1 VVRTHVLKVR
11 LSDDELGRLDA
22 AVGLRGGTRAGLT
35 RRFLA
40 DGLLEMGLAR
50 ELTLQE
56 ALAPFASPDLD
67 WRAAAAALEKQ
78 FPERWADPA
87 A

>member
-1 VVRTHVLKVR
+1 LKVR
-11 LSDDELGRLDA
+11 LSDDELRRLDA

-35 RRFLA
+35 RRLRPPPA
-40 DGLLEMGLAR
+40 DGLSR
-50 ELTLQE
+50 ELTLEE
-56 ALAPFASPDLD
+56 ALAPFAAPGAD

-78 FPERWADPA
+78 FLRWADPA